1 MPITTYSELKLSI
14 LNWSK
19 RTGDDVM
26 SVLDDFIDLAEADI
40 WQRLRI
46 RDMET
51 EATLSSST
59 SVRTVALPSAFLQA
73 RRLCIDRT
81 DLDDVVLQYETPM
94 SLRVIESAGM
104 PLRFTVTNQ
113 IELDRVSDQV
123 YTLKLQYY
131 ASLTALSNS
140 NTTNAVLTRFPMVY
154 LYASLFHY
162 AQWAQDDTLIE
173 RYALLAE
180 GAINAANAADR
191 KGRYGPAPG
200 IRMMSATP

>member
-1 MPITTYSELKLSI
+1 MSIATYADLKVAI
-14 LNWSK
+14 ERWGK
-19 RTGDDVM
+19 RTDAVTM
-26 SVLDDFIDLAEADI
+26 IDDFIDLAESDL

-59 SVRTVALPSAFLQA
+59 SVRTVALPSTFLQA
-73 RRLCIDRT
+73 RRLRIDRT

-94 SLRVIESAGM
+94 SMRVIECAGM
-104 PLRFTVTNQ
+104 PLRFTITSQ

-131 ASLTALSNS
+131 SSLTALSNS

-200 IRMMSATP
+200 IRMMGATP

>member
-1 MPITTYSELKLSI
+1 MAITTYSELKVAI
-14 LNWSK
+14 QNWAK
-19 RTGDDVM
+19 RSDITTLV
-26 SVLDDFIDLAEADI
+26 DDFIDLAESDL

-51 EATLSSST
+51 ETSLSSST

-73 RRLCIDRT
+73 RRLRIDRT

-94 SLRVIESAGM
+94 SLRVVESAGM
-104 PLRFTVTNQ
+104 PLRFTITNQ

-162 AQWAQDDTLIE
+162 AQWAQDDLLID

-180 GAINAANAADR
+180 GAIAQANAADR

-200 IRMMSATP
+200 IRIMGATP

>member
-1 MPITTYSELKLSI
+1 MPISTYAELKVAIQSWAKRSDTLSVI
-14 LNWSK
+14 
-19 RTGDDVM
+19 
-26 SVLDDFIDLAEADI
+26 DDFIDLAESDI

-51 EATLSSST
+51 ETSISSST

-73 RRLCIDRT
+73 RRLRIDRT

-94 SLRVIESAGM
+94 SMRVIESAGM
-104 PLRFTVTNQ
+104 PLRFTITNQ

-131 ASLTALSNS
+131 ASLTALSGS

-162 AQWAQDDTLIE
+162 AQWAQDDLLID
-173 RYALLAE
+173 RYAMLAE
-180 GAINAANAADR
+180 GAINSANAADR

-200 IRMMSATP
+200 IRMMGATP

>member
-1 MPITTYSELKLSI
+1 MAITTYSELKVAI
-14 LNWSK
+14 QNWAK
-19 RTGDDVM
+19 RSDITTLV
-26 SVLDDFIDLAEADI
+26 DDFIDLAESDL

-46 RDMET
+46 RDMEAET
-51 EATLSSST
+51 SLSSST

-73 RRLCIDRT
+73 RRLRIDRT

-94 SLRVIESAGM
+94 SLRVVESAGM
-104 PLRFTVTNQ
+104 PLRFTITNQ

-162 AQWAQDDTLIE
+162 AQWAQDDLLID

-180 GAINAANAADR
+180 GAIAQANAADR

-200 IRMMSATP
+200 IRIMGATP

>member
-1 MPITTYSELKLSI
+1 MAITTYSELKVAI
-14 LNWSK
+14 QNWAK
-19 RTGDDVM
+19 RSDITTLV
-26 SVLDDFIDLAEADI
+26 DDFIDLAESDL

-73 RRLCIDRT
+73 RRLRIDRT

-94 SLRVIESAGM
+94 SLRVVESAGM
-104 PLRFTVTNQ
+104 PLRFTITNQ

-162 AQWAQDDTLIE
+162 AQWAQDDLLID
-173 RYALLAE
+173 RYAMLAE
-180 GAINAANAADR
+180 GAINSANAADR

-200 IRMMSATP
+200 IRIMGATP

>member
-1 MPITTYSELKLSI
+1 MAISTYSELKVAVE
-14 LNWSK
+14 NYAK
-19 RTGDDVM
+19 RSDITTLV
-26 SVLDDFIDLAEADI
+26 DDFIDLAEADI

-59 SVRTVALPSAFLQA
+59 SVRTVALPSTFLQA
-73 RRLCIDRT
+73 RRLRIDRT

-94 SLRVIESAGM
+94 SMRVIECAGM
-104 PLRFTVTNQ
+104 PLRFTITSQ

-131 ASLTALSNS
+131 SSLTALSNS

-200 IRMMSATP
+200 IRMMGATP

>member
-1 MPITTYSELKLSI
+1 MPVSTYAELKVAIQNWGKRSDITTL
-14 LNWSK
+14 
-19 RTGDDVM
+19 V
-26 SVLDDFIDLAEADI
+26 DDFIDLAESDI

-59 SVRTVALPSAFLQA
+59 TLRTVALPSTFLQA
-73 RRLCIDRT
+73 RRLRIDRT

-94 SLRVIESAGM
+94 SMRVVESAGM
-104 PLRFTVTNQ
+104 PLRFTITNQ

-131 ASLTALSNS
+131 GSLTALSNS

-162 AQWAQDDTLIE
+162 AQWAQDDALIE

-191 KGRYGPAPG
+191 KGRYGPSPG
-200 IRMMSATP
+200 IRIMGATP

>member
-1 MPITTYSELKLSI
+1 MAISTYSELKVAI
-14 LNWSK
+14 QNYAK
-19 RTGDDVM
+19 RSDITTLV
-26 SVLDDFIDLAEADI
+26 DDFIDLAEADI

-59 SVRTVALPSAFLQA
+59 SVRTVALPSTFLQA
-73 RRLCIDRT
+73 RRLRIDRT

-94 SLRVIESAGM
+94 SMRVIECAGM
-104 PLRFTVTNQ
+104 PLRFTITSQ

-131 ASLTALSNS
+131 SSLTALSNS

-200 IRMMSATP
+200 IRMMGATP

>member
-1 MPITTYSELKLSI
+1 MSIATYADLKVAI
-14 LNWSK
+14 ERWGK
-19 RTGDDVM
+19 RTDAVTM
-26 SVLDDFIDLAEADI
+26 IDDFIDLAEADI

-59 SVRTVALPSAFLQA
+59 SVRTVALPSTFLQA
-73 RRLCIDRT
+73 RRLRIDRT

-94 SLRVIESAGM
+94 SMRVIECAGM
-104 PLRFTVTNQ
+104 PLRFTITSQ

-131 ASLTALSNS
+131 SSLTALSNS

-200 IRMMSATP
+200 IRMMGATP